1 MTSPIDTLGSPPA
14 PPVTARTHRG
24 GVRGL
29 EVGDL
34 IRIGRRQNP
43 KRQVLFVSTVL
54 GKHLSVPP
62 ATLLAAGMALGGRVE
77 ATLAGTDPR
86 ADEDRLRAALGG
98 DLLTPADVAPAPRA
112 AVRATVLGFAE
123 TATAL
128 GHAVRRRLGPGPLSH
143 TTRRPA
149 GEPIVRCVEAHSH
162 AVDHEVHH
170 DEADFL
176 DDAAPVVIVDDEM
189 TTGSTALGLVEGV
202 HAVRP
207 RHRYVLATLVD
218 WRSDED
224 RQRLAE
230 GAARLDTSIEVV
242 SLLDASAT
250 VGEAPPVPPVEDG
263 PPATPPKVTTHEL
276 ELGPPTAR
284 RGWSA
289 EHQATLDDRI
299 AEAVA
304 PLAAARRGG
313 KVLVLGTEELMYVP
327 ALIALHLGPGAVTRS
342 TTRSPIVPAA
352 ADGYPIHDRVTF
364 PAIDGLDGDRYL
376 YNLGDDRVDDVVV
389 VADVPVPPE
398 HPMLAALGRATDHVH
413 LVVLR

>member
-1 MTSPIDTLGSPPA
+1 MTDPVAIGSPPA
-14 PPVTARTHRG
+14 PPVTVRVRPG
-24 GVRGL
+24 GVRG
-29 EVGDL
+29 VGVADL
-34 IRIGRRQNP
+34 IRVGRRQNP

-62 ATLLAAGMALGGRVE
+62 ATLLATGMALGGRVE
-77 ATLAGTDPR
+77 ATLAGTDPT

-98 DLLTPADVAPAPRA
+98 DLLFPADVAPAPRA

-143 TTRRPA
+143 TTRRPV
-149 GEPIVRCVEAHSH
+149 GTPIVRCVEAHSH

-170 DEADFL
+170 ADGSFL
-176 DDAAPVVIVDDEM
+176 ADAAPVVIVDDEM
-189 TTGSTALGLVEGV
+189 TTGSTALSLVEAV

-207 RHRYVLATLVD
+207 RHRYVLATIVD
-218 WRSDED
+218 WRSEAD
-224 RQRLAE
+224 RERLAE
-230 GAARLDTSIEVV
+230 AAARLDTTIEVV
-242 SLLDASAT
+242 SLLDASAE
-250 VGEAPPVPPVEDG
+250 VDEAPPLPAVDEA
-263 PPATPPKVTTHEL
+263 PPAAPPRVTTTEL
-276 ELGPPTAR
+276 ELGPATAR
-284 RGWSA
+284 LGWTA
-289 EHQATLDDRI
+289 EHQATLDERI

-342 TTRSPIVPAA
+342 TTRSPVVPAPG
-352 ADGYPIHDRVTF
+352 ADYPIHDRVTF
-364 PAIDGLDGDRYL
+364 PAVDGLEGDRYL
-376 YNLGDDRVDDVVV
+376 YNLGDDRVDDVVIV
-389 VADVPVPPE
+389 VDVPVPPE
-398 HPMLAALGRATDHVH
+398 HPMIAALGRASDHVH

>member
-1 MTSPIDTLGSPPA
+1 VSTGPTLGEPPA
-14 PPVTARTHRG
+14 PPVTIRAHPG
-24 GVRGL
+24 GVRGV

-62 ATLLAAGMALGGRVE
+62 TTLLAAGMALGGRVE
-77 ATLAGTDPR
+77 ATLAGTDPT

-98 DLLTPADVAPAPRA
+98 DLLSPADVAPAPRA

-128 GHAVRRRLGPGPLSH
+128 GHVVRRRLGPGPLSH

-149 GEPIVRCVEAHSH
+149 GTPVVRCVEAHSH

-170 DEADFL
+170 DDPAFL
-176 DDAAPVVIVDDEM
+176 SDAAPVVIVDDEM
-189 TTGSTALGLVEGV
+189 TTGSTALSLVEAV
-202 HAVRP
+202 HAVHA

-218 WRSDED
+218 WRSDDD
-224 RQRLAE
+224 RRRLAE
-230 GAARLDTSIEVV
+230 AAERLGTTIEVV
-242 SLLDASAT
+242 SLLDASAE
-250 VGEAPPVPPVEDG
+250 VGEAPPLPEFPS
-263 PPATPPKVTTHEL
+263 PAPTTPPRVTTNEL
-276 ELGPPTAR
+276 DLGPPTAR
-284 RGWSA
+284 QGWTA
-289 EHQATLDDRI
+289 EHQATLDERV

-304 PLAAARRGG
+304 PLAAARRGA

-342 TTRSPIVPAA
+342 TTRSPIVPATG
-352 ADGYPIHDRVTF
+352 DTYPIHDRATF
-364 PAIDGLDGDRYL
+364 PAVDGLDGDRYL

-389 VADVPVPPE
+389 VVDVPVPDD

>member
-1 MTSPIDTLGSPPA
+1 MTTLGSPPA
-14 PPVTARTHRG
+14 PAVDVRVRPG

-29 EVGDL
+29 DVGDL
-34 IRIGRRQNP
+34 IRVARRQNP
-43 KRQVLFVSTVL
+43 RRQVLFVSTVL

-77 ATLAGTDPR
+77 ATLAGTDPT

-98 DLLTPADVAPAPRA
+98 DLLSPADVAPAPRA

-143 TTRRPA
+143 TTRRPV

-170 DEADFL
+170 DDEAFL
-176 DDAAPVVIVDDEM
+176 ADAAPVVIVDDEM
-189 TTGSTALGLVEGV
+189 TTGSTALSLVEAINDK
-202 HAVRP
+202 HP

-218 WRSDED
+218 WRSTAD
-224 RQRLAE
+224 RERLAE
-230 GAARLDTSIEVV
+230 EAARLGTTIEVV
-242 SLLDASAT
+242 SLLDAEAT
-250 VGEAPPVPPVEDG
+250 IEDAPPLAPVEDAA
-263 PPATPPKVTTHEL
+263 PATPPRVTTTEL
-276 ELGPPTAR
+276 ALGPATAR
-284 RGWSA
+284 RGWTPD
-289 EHQATLDDRI
+289 HQATLDDRV

-304 PLAAARRGG
+304 PLAATRRGS
-313 KVLVLGTEELMYVP
+313 KLLVIGTEELMYVP
-327 ALIALHLGPGAVTRS
+327 ALIGLHLGPGAVTRS

-352 ADGYPIHDRVTF
+352 GADYPIHDRVTF
-364 PAIDGLDGDRYL
+364 PAVDGLDGDRFL

-389 VADVPVPPE
+389 VVDVPVPDD

>member
-1 MTSPIDTLGSPPA
+1 MTTLGSPPA
-14 PPVTARTHRG
+14 PPVAVTVRSSVD
-24 GVRGL
+24 GVG
-29 EVGDL
+29 VDDL
-34 IRIGRRQNP
+34 IRVGRRQNP

-77 ATLAGTDPR
+77 ATLAGTDPT
-86 ADEDRLRAALGG
+86 ADEDRLRLALAG
-98 DLLTPADVAPAPRA
+98 DRFEPADVGPNP
-112 AVRATVLGFAE
+112 RATVRANVIGFAE

-143 TTRRPA
+143 TTRRTLEA
-149 GEPIVRCVEAHSH
+149 EPIVRCVEAHSH
-162 AVDHEVHH
+162 AVDHAVHH
-170 DEADFL
+170 ADPRFL

-189 TTGSTALGLVEGV
+189 TTGSTALSLVSAI

-218 WRSDED
+218 WRTAAD
-224 RQRLAE
+224 RDRMVE
-230 GAARLDTSIEVV
+230 AAGQLDTSIEVV
-242 SLLDASAT
+242 SLLDASGE
-250 VGEAPPVPPVEDG
+250 VGEAPPLPDVVDADTAPGSAPR
-263 PPATPPKVTTHEL
+263 VTTHEL
-276 ELGPPTAR
+276 DLGPATAR
-284 RGWSA
+284 LGWSA

-304 PLAAARRGG
+304 PLAAARRSSS
-313 KVLVLGTEELMYVP
+313 VLVLGTEELMYVP
-327 ALIALHLGPGAVTRS
+327 ALIGLHLGPGAVTRS

-352 ADGYPIHDRVTF
+352 GADYPIHDRVRF
-364 PAIDGLDGDRYL
+364 PAVDGLDGDRFL

-389 VADVPVPPE
+389 VVDVPVPDD

>member
-1 MTSPIDTLGSPPA
+1 MTDLSTSPPA
-14 PPVTARTHRG
+14 PPVAVRVRRG
-24 GVRGL
+24 GVKG
-29 EVGDL
+29 VDVADL
-34 IRIGRRQNP
+34 IRVGRRQNP

-77 ATLAGTDPR
+77 ATLAGTDPT

-98 DLLTPADVAPAPRA
+98 DWLAPADVAPNPRA
-112 AVRATVLGFAE
+112 TVRATVIGFAE

-143 TTRRPA
+143 TTRRPV
-149 GEPIVRCVEAHSH
+149 GTEPVVRCVEAHSH

-170 DEADFL
+170 GDADFL
-176 DDAAPVVIVDDEM
+176 ADAAPVVIVDDEM
-189 TTGSTALGLVEGV
+189 TTGSTALSLVEAINDR
-202 HAVRP
+202 HP

-218 WRSDED
+218 WRSDAD
-224 RQRLAE
+224 RERLAE
-230 GAARLDTSIEVV
+230 EAARLGTAVEVV
-242 SLLDASAT
+242 SLLDAVAT
-250 VGEAPPVPPVEDG
+250 IGEAPPLPSFTEAPPG
-263 PPATPPKVTTHEL
+263 TPPRVTTHEVD
-276 ELGPPTAR
+276 LGPATAR
-284 RGWSA
+284 TGWTA

-304 PLAAARRGG
+304 PLAAARRGS

-352 ADGYPIHDRVTF
+352 GAGYPIHDRSTF
-364 PAIDGLDGDRYL
+364 PAVDGLDGDRFL

-389 VADVPVPPE
+389 VTDVPVADD

-413 LVVLR
+413 LVVLT

>member
-1 MTSPIDTLGSPPA
+1 MSDPTTLGSPPA
-14 PPVTARTHRG
+14 PPVTIRAHPG
-24 GVRGL
+24 GVRGVD
-29 EVGDL
+29 VGDL

-77 ATLAGTDPR
+77 ATLAGTDPT
-86 ADEDRLRAALGG
+86 ADEDRLRAAIGG
-98 DLLTPADVAPAPRA
+98 DLLSPADVAPAPRA

-143 TTRRPA
+143 TTRRPV
-149 GEPIVRCVEAHSH
+149 GTPVVRCVEAHSH

-170 DEADFL
+170 ADPAFL
-176 DDAAPVVIVDDEM
+176 SDAAPVVVVDDEM
-189 TTGSTALGLVEGV
+189 TTGSTALSLVEAV
-202 HAVRP
+202 HAVHARD
-207 RHRYVLATLVD
+207 RYVLATLVD
-218 WRSDED
+218 WRSDDD
-224 RQRLAE
+224 RRRLAE
-230 GAARLDTSIEVV
+230 AAERLGTSIEVV
-242 SLLDASAT
+242 SLLDAAAE
-250 VGEAPPVPPVEDG
+250 VGEAPPLPEIEDAPGSPP
-263 PPATPPKVTTHEL
+263 PRVTTMEL
-276 ELGPPTAR
+276 SLGPPTAR
-284 RGWSA
+284 QGWTPD
-289 EHQATLDDRI
+289 HQATLDERV

-304 PLAAARRGG
+304 PLAAARRGA

-327 ALIALHLGPGAVTRS
+327 ALIALHLGPGALTRS
-342 TTRSPIVPAA
+342 TTRSPIVPSPG
-352 ADGYPIHDRVTF
+352 ADYPIHDRVTF
-364 PAIDGLDGDRYL
+364 PAVDGLDGDRFL

-389 VADVPVPPE
+389 VVDVPVPDD

>member
-1 MTSPIDTLGSPPA
+1 MTLGSPPA
-14 PPVTARTHRG
+14 PPVTIRTHPG
-24 GVRGL
+24 GVRGVG
-29 EVGDL
+29 VGDL

-62 ATLLAAGMALGGRVE
+62 TTLLAAGMALGGRVE
-77 ATLAGTDPR
+77 ATLAGTDPT
-86 ADEDRLRAALGG
+86 ADEDRLRAALDG
-98 DLLTPADVAPAPRA
+98 DLLSPADVAPAPRA
-112 AVRATVLGFAE
+112 TVRATVLGFAE

-128 GHAVRRRLGPGPLSH
+128 GHVVRRRLGPGPLSH

-149 GEPIVRCVEAHSH
+149 GTPVVRCVEAHSH
-162 AVDHEVHH
+162 AVDHAVHH
-170 DEADFL
+170 DDPGFL
-176 DDAAPVVIVDDEM
+176 ADAAPVVIVDDEI
-189 TTGSTALGLVEGV
+189 TTGSTALSLIEAVHTV
-202 HAVRP
+202 HA

-218 WRSDED
+218 WRSDDD
-224 RQRLAE
+224 RRRMAGTADRL
-230 GAARLDTSIEVV
+230 GTSIEVV
-242 SLLDASAT
+242 SLLDASAE
-250 VGEAPPVPPVEDG
+250 VGEAPPLPGIEDA
-263 PPATPPKVTTHEL
+263 PAATPPHVTTVEL

-284 RGWSA
+284 RGWTP
-289 EHQATLDDRI
+289 EHQATLDERI

-304 PLAAARRGG
+304 PLAAARRGA

-327 ALIALHLGPGAVTRS
+327 ALIALHLGPGAVIRS

-352 ADGYPIHDRVTF
+352 GAGYPIHDRVTF
-364 PAIDGLDGDRYL
+364 PALDGLDGDRHL
-376 YNLGDDRVDDVVV
+376 YNLGDDRVDDVVL